1 MTRQIS
7 AGRERLRVT
16 HAQVTLIQIDNYGP
30 WTVTPEPRREVD
42 LQTLQSRLYADL
54 SQLFGNREGYVFFT
68 RFDNMVAVT
77 NGLDADAHALIQES
91 VGNRYPV
98 TVSLSVAADPS
109 PAAALGVATDQLQD
123 AGSAQDGNRTEIL
136 RGDPI
141 AEEART
147 DDDVRIAHFD
157 VNDATGKYT
166 DQLNEFDSFI
176 NIEQGYAELMRYMR
190 KAHDSLS
197 FFVGGDNIIA
207 VCDDVDETGYVDAIE
222 HVHESVGVD
231 LKVGVGTAQ
240 TAQAAGM
247 AAKHALETCR
257 EEHTGVEFA

>member
-1 MTRQIS
+1 MTQ
-7 AGRERLRVT
+7 T
-16 HAQVTLIQIDNYGP
+16 QVTLIQIDNYGP

-77 NGLDADAHALIQES
+77 NGLDRPDHALIQES
-91 VGNRYPV
+91 IGNRFPV
-98 TVSLSVAADPS
+98 TVSLSIAVDAS
-109 PAAALGVATDQLQD
+109 PAAALGVATNQLQN
-123 AGSAQDGNRTEIL
+123 AGSAQDHSRREIL
-136 RGDPI
+136 RGEPLPPGDQR
-141 AEEART
+141 E
-147 DDDVRIAHFD
+147 DDVQIAHFD

-190 KAHDSLS
+190 KAHNSLS

-207 VCDDVDETGYVDAIE
+207 VCERMGRDGYIDAIT
-222 HVHESVGVD
+222 HVNDTVGVE
-231 LKVGVGTAQ
+231 LKVGVGRAA

-257 EEHTGVEFA
+257 EDQTDVEFASHA